1 MAPKLRG
8 GRSPSG
14 TVVPRACLSG
24 SWKARGGSRRLQC
37 AGRQDSRIGA
47 NEAAVARGFRHS
59 AESCRRIQSSV
70 QPNCVGRKSSGDT
83 PSSSPSSPSFL
94 ERVRDLQS
102 KLVSAGLPA
111 LISYGLMNT
120 LYYVVAF
127 SISYWSYGAL
137 GGQPSQTPGLRGQYR
152 HALVIFSLVWAGSQV
167 TKLLRLSVALVL
179 APTTAKILDLVQ
191 AKLGLRSQGQAA
203 VVVTLLCLFFAFTAF
218 SASVLIKSAAPI

>member
-1 MAPKLRG
+1 
-8 GRSPSG
+8 
-14 TVVPRACLSG
+14 
-24 SWKARGGSRRLQC
+24 
-37 AGRQDSRIGA
+37 
-47 NEAAVARGFRHS
+47 
-59 AESCRRIQSSV
+59 
-70 QPNCVGRKSSGDT
+70 
-83 PSSSPSSPSFL
+83 
-94 ERVRDLQS
+94 
-102 KLVSAGLPA
+102 
-111 LISYGLMNT
+111 MNT

-152 HALVIFSLVWAGSQV
+152 QALVIFSLVWAGSQV

-218 SASVLIKSAAPI
+218 SASVLIKSAAPII